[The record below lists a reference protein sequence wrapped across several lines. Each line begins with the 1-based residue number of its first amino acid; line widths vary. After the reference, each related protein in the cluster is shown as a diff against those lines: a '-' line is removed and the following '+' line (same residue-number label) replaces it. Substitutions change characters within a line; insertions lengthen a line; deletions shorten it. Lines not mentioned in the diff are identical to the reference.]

1 MIKSYINSIALGIV
15 FLFFQ
20 NICAQSGGDSI
31 DQQEYNKKTTQ
42 IRIPD
47 SIDNKNYQ
55 YEELYYRY
63 YNSFVNKDQKMATIY
78 ANTYVE
84 KAKMESDSIRLAEG
98 YYSLAFVVDVNLANV
113 YLDSIITATKNK
125 MNSKFPSSAY
135 YFKGSIF
142 YKKRAF
148 KKALDNYILANE
160 YARKN
165 YNRDLILDINHDIGL
180 LKDRIGEYE
189 EALKLHKENY
199 KYFEKTITNRANSKR
214 YLNNLFSITTSFY
227 RLRELDSASK
237 YSDLGIKESL
247 TVKNIDLYN
256 CFVMCEGVINYL
268 QKDYKKAIDSITKSV
283 KYFEETDNKPNL
295 AVGYYYLGKINY
307 ESNSIGEG
315 IRYLKKLDTVFQ
327 QQKDILPETRDG
339 YEVLINHYKET
350 DNKEQQLEYIEK
362 LIEVDSVLNSNYR
375 YLQKKI
381 TQSYDTPLLIQEKDE
396 IIDSLEDE
404 RIISRYGI
412 ILLAIVSMVT
422 GVLLFVNYTKKK
434 KYQRRFESILNQEIP
449 ERQTIQIKENNKK
462 ETEDIGISETI
473 VQNILISLEDFEE
486 RNLFLKPNITTTS
499 LAKQFDT
506 NAKYLS
512 KVINF
517 YKKKS
522 FITYVNDLRIEFAVK
537 QLQTDQK
544 LRNYTIKAIA
554 REIGFNTTEA
564 FSKSFLKKTG
574 IYPSYFIKQLEKQR
588 I

>member
-1 MIKSYINSIALGIV
+1 
-15 FLFFQ
+15 
-20 NICAQSGGDSI
+20 
-31 DQQEYNKKTTQ
+31 
-42 IRIPD
+42 
-47 SIDNKNYQ
+47 
-55 YEELYYRY
+55 
-63 YNSFVNKDQKMATIY
+63 
-78 ANTYVE
+78 
-84 KAKMESDSIRLAEG
+84 
-98 YYSLAFVVDVNLANV
+98 
-113 YLDSIITATKNK
+113 
-125 MNSKFPSSAY
+125 
-135 YFKGSIF
+135 
-142 YKKRAF
+142 
-148 KKALDNYILANE
+148 
-160 YARKN
+160 
-165 YNRDLILDINHDIGL
+165 
-180 LKDRIGEYE
+180 
-189 EALKLHKENY
+189 
-199 KYFEKTITNRANSKR
+199 
-214 YLNNLFSITTSFY
+214 LFSITTSFY